1 MLEIINA
8 NDIAKEME
16 TILGDRYRIFVDN
29 NTGYFRDIPINMNPE
44 EKIGKMNEK
53 IWGIMTTDT
62 GELVALKGLFTA
74 SFGFTVMFYVPTDID
89 ISPDLNRLIETLNGS
104 LQEVGNSKYLM
115 TFYTPSA
122 IQGVEIENGEFYQ
135 RIVLS
140 GNIAVTEKSV
150 FGNEVHVNIFIDNNT
165 YSLDKSIISGTLN
178 MQSTF
183 DTYNLPNT
191 YITLNTIQSINSF
204 ANFTLHFRVDDSL
217 LKELFKIAVEPD
229 LLLDKQIKLRVEY
242 DEVVKDWNVLI
253 SNITTTIVIGGYLIL
268 DVGFVRTVVI

>member
-140 GNIAVTEKSV
+140 GNIAVTNKSI
-150 FGNEVHVNIFIDNNT
+150 FGNEIKVAWDDHPLDEMVINGQLGLGMEMTPQASDSNSLIPQADYQSATNSLSMVLHLKIEHPIADKLFDYWLNPNLLRNKTENIVISIANKEPRIFECKLLQLDIN
-165 YSLDKSIISGTLN
+165 YS
-178 MQSTF
+178 
-183 DTYNLPNT
+183 
-191 YITLNTIQSINSF
+191 
-204 ANFTLHFRVDDSL
+204 
-217 LKELFKIAVEPD
+217 
-229 LLLDKQIKLRVEY
+229 
-242 DEVVKDWNVLI
+242 
-253 SNITTTIVIGGYLIL
+253 IGGY
-268 DVGFVRTVVI
+268 VIATISMQRFEPIGD